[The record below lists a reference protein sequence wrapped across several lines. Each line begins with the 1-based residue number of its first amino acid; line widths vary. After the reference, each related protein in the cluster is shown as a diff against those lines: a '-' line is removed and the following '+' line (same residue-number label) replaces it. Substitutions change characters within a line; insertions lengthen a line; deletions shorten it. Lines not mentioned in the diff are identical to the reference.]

1 MTQNSLKA
9 QTTQNSGEAWT
20 LLKLLRW
27 ATDFFSSKG
36 IDNPR
41 LDAELLLADVLGLD
55 RVGLY
60 MNYDRPLNAEEL
72 DKLRPL
78 VKRRGQREPLQYL
91 LGSTEFWSLE
101 FKVSPAVLIPRA
113 DTEILVEE
121 ALSKAAESGTL
132 LDVGTGSGAIVVSL
146 AHELEQWQCEGIDI
160 SLEALA
166 VAQFNADNNQVAE
179 RTKLF
184 QADLNRL
191 PDKKYNLIVSNPPY
205 IAQDEWDS
213 LMPEVRDHEP
223 RLALIADKDGLACYQ
238 SLVEQAT
245 ERLHAGGWL
254 LVEIGYRQAEAV
266 KQLFS
271 AAGFEAVYMREDYA
285 GQPRVVGGCF
295 KGTV

>member
-1 MTQNSLKA
+1 MSD
-9 QTTQNSGEAWT
+9 SWT

-27 ATDFFSSKG
+27 ATEFFTGKG

-41 LDAELLLADVLGLD
+41 LDAELLLAHVLGLD

-60 MNYDRPLNAEEL
+60 MNYDRPLDAEEL
-72 DKLRPL
+72 NKLRPL

-121 ALSKAAESGTL
+121 ALSKVDESGLL

-146 AHELEQWQCEGIDI
+146 AKELEQWQCEGIDL
-160 SLEALA
+160 STEALA
-166 VAQFNADNNQVAE
+166 IAQENVDGNQVTDRVE
-179 RTKLF
+179 LF
-184 QADLNRL
+184 QADLNQL
-191 PDKKYNLIVSNPPY
+191 PQKKYNLIVSNPPY
-205 IAQDEWDS
+205 IAQDEWET

-223 RLALIADKDGLACYQ
+223 QMALIAEREGLACYQ
-238 SLVEQAT
+238 SLLDQASDHLLT
-245 ERLHAGGWL
+245 GGWL
-254 LVEIGYRQAEAV
+254 LVEIGYQQAEAV
-266 KQLFS
+266 QQLFID
-271 AAGFEAVYMREDYA
+271 AGFADVYLREDYA

-295 KGTV
+295 KRTV